1 MKKVAIFALLVALS
15 AAPIAS
21 AAEQPPPAESKDP
34 NAPTYQSPILSLLF
48 LPVNLLIKMASVM
61 GPPSAEKSSA
71 TQTSPHGAD
80 K

>member
-1 MKKVAIFALLVALS
+1 MKKATIFVLFVALS
-15 AAPIAS
+15 SAPIVS
-21 AAEQPPPAESKDP
+21 AAEQENVETKDP

-61 GPPSAEKSSA
+61 GPPNADKSNPPQS
-71 TQTSPHGAD
+71 SPHGPD

>member
-1 MKKVAIFALLVALS
+1 MKKAIIFVLVAALS
-15 AAPIAS
+15 TAPLTS
-21 AAEQPPPAESKDP
+21 AAEPQPTESKDP

-61 GPPSAEKSSA
+61 GSTSAEKSSA
-71 TQTSPHGAD
+71 TQTSPRGSE